1 MSFTSFSL
9 SSEPRASQVGPSM
22 LARAEEIQT
31 QIQRLTGRDRQL
43 WSIALLM
50 SVILASGLLSLIL
63 PNVVWAQRVIHIEQT
78 YLPQLFFG
86 LISLI
91 LLFNIYI
98 LGQKMTINSTRRAL
112 INELVLNERLENL
125 SLIDP
130 LSQLMNRRALN
141 ELIPREVARANRMGS
156 KITFL
161 AIDLDDFKAINERFG
176 SMEGNLVLVEFS
188 RLLKTVFR
196 GADVVFRQGG
206 DDFLV
211 MMPETS
217 ESDADFPIN
226 RLRRMVEEWNGGN
239 DKDYKL
245 AFTHGVASYATGS
258 DVSDTLR
265 TADRKIYQKKNNLVP
280 AF

>member
-31 QIQRLTGRDRQL
+31 QIQRLTGRDWQL

-141 ELIPREVARANRMGS
+141 ELIPR
-156 KITFL
+156 
-161 AIDLDDFKAINERFG
+161 
-176 SMEGNLVLVEFS
+176 
-188 RLLKTVFR
+188 
-196 GADVVFRQGG
+196 
-206 DDFLV
+206 
-211 MMPETS
+211 
-217 ESDADFPIN
+217 
-226 RLRRMVEEWNGGN
+226 
-239 DKDYKL
+239 
-245 AFTHGVASYATGS
+245 H
-258 DVSDTLR
+258 
-265 TADRKIYQKKNNLVP
+265 
-280 AF
+280 